1 MLAKANEVCGTSV
14 SYKVFEPVKNAF
26 SKGKKITYEEVE
38 AAVKKHPRVS
48 RTEVI
53 RLFQKECLADETAE
67 ISGQKIFRTHLI
79 SLVEGLEGY
88 SGIPMCNEHNP
99 YGPLAD
105 YDDQGICVGDIAEY
119 FSSKQGKIA
128 QIKAQIN
135 KAENN

>member
-1 MLAKANEVCGTSV
+1 MLTKANEVCGTSV

-38 AAVKKHPRVS
+38 AAVKKHPKVS
-48 RTEVI
+48 QAEVI

-79 SLVEGLEGY
+79 SLVEGLEDY
-88 SGIPMCNEHNP
+88 TGIPMCNEHNP

-105 YDDQGICVGDIAEY
+105 YDDQGITIADIAK
-119 FSSKQGKIA
+119 FFATGDGKIA
-128 QIKAQIN
+128 EIRRNFN